1 MNSLGKD
8 INRNTVDSRIESIK
22 RNLSGS
28 KKKRGKILA

>member
-8 INRNTVDSRIESIK
+8 INRNTVDSRIESVK

-28 KKKRGKILA
+28 KK